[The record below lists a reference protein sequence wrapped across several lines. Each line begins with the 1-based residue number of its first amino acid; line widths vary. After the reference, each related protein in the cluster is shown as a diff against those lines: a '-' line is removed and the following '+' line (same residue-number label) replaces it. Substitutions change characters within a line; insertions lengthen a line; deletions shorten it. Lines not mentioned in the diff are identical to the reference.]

1 MACRL
6 EHSLDELTEYINSVF
21 DPEHPQSSLIA
32 ILHHA
37 QGVFGYLSAE
47 AMEHISILTQVPA
60 AEIYGVA
67 TFYSYFK
74 LRPQGKHVISVC
86 MGTACYIRGA
96 ARLLET
102 IEEELGVSV
111 GDTTQDGVFTLGET
125 RCIGAC
131 GLAPVLTIGER
142 VYGRVESQQIKDIL
156 SEYRQPAD
164 GDAEPVEDPAA

>member
-6 EHSLDELTEYINSVF
+6 EHSLDELTDYIKSVF
-21 DPEHPQSSLIA
+21 DPKHPQSSLIA

-37 QGVFGYLSAE
+37 QGLHGYLSTE
-47 AMEHISILTQVPA
+47 AMEHISRLTEVPA

-74 LRPQGKHVISVC
+74 LQPQGKHVISVC

-102 IEEELGVSV
+102 IEEELDISV
-111 GDTTQDGVFTLGET
+111 GGTTQDGLFTLGET

-142 VYGRVESQQIKDIL
+142 VYGRVEPQQIKDIL
-156 SEYRQPAD
+156 SEYRQAAE
-164 GDAEPVEDPAA
+164 GDSAPE